1 MGASAL
7 LWAPLLLLCMLPC
20 QLPGAAAQDQVCSVD
35 KTLISVKENT
45 EITGPL
51 VNISIPD
58 GQDVILG
65 PLSTPST
72 FQILGNQLFL
82 KENTMLE
89 AHLECRRDHT
99 MVTQLVVL
107 VSVLDVNDNAPEFP
121 FETQEWDVAEDTKVN
136 STVIPE
142 AKLTATDKDK
152 EDNLFYTL
160 QEVTPNASSFFSL
173 EGMNRPALR
182 LDRSLDYYQSQ
193 NMTFQL
199 LVRDTREEDMEP
211 SHTATATLVL
221 HVLPADLR
229 PPWFLPCSYS
239 DGYVCIQA
247 QYNGAVPTGHTLP
260 SPLILHP
267 GPIYAVDGDWAINA
281 PIIYSI
287 VGGNMDNTFAI
298 DPDSG
303 NLTMAKIVPSP
314 MTFIL
319 LIRGDQADRVR
330 YSVTQVTV
338 EARSATGSL
347 PHFPQNLYR
356 GIVAPGSRAG
366 VAVRDAAS
374 PSQPLR
380 IQAQHPDFP
389 DLNSAIIYQ
398 ITNCSEF
405 RMEGEAVLTATVLE
419 HEGIFYAKVEATNTV
434 TGGTT
439 TAVAE
444 IWVSEQVPPTTGTT
458 LRPVIPAT
466 PGGLP
471 GLGASTTTR
480 PSIPG
485 GVSAQTPKPGTS
497 RLTTTRVATG
507 SSTRPATGGVSTQTP
522 KPGTSRLTTTR
533 VATGSSTRPA
543 TGGVS
548 TQTPKP
554 GTSRLTTT
562 RVATGSSTRPATGGV
577 STQTPKPGTS
587 WLTTTRVATGSST
600 RPATGGVSTQTLKPG
615 TSPLRPPGS
624 SRTSPVSGTP
634 EDTIEEDKHFS
645 TVDMAI
651 LGGVLGALLLLALI
665 GLVVLLTK
673 HYGYRWHCCSSKATE
688 PQSHG
693 FDNQAFLDDH
703 EATKASA
710 PSPKPGPTPVETSS
724 TPLDPE
730 PLSSESPNSE
740 LQAPEP
746 SGPEPPVAIRA
757 AGDSPS
763 AVRSILTKERRPEGG
778 YKAVWFGEDI
788 GAEADVVV
796 LNTPEAVE
804 DRDGNSEGSGE
815 EDMDQD
821 KSPLD
826 ELDDSTYI

>member
-82 KENTMLE
+82 KVIPDYEENTMLE

-444 IWVSEQVPPTTGTT
+444 IWVSEQVPPTTGT
-458 LRPVIPAT
+458 
-466 PGGLP
+466 
-471 GLGASTTTR
+471 
-480 PSIPG
+480 
-485 GVSAQTPKPGTS
+485 
-497 RLTTTRVATG
+497 
-507 SSTRPATGGVSTQTP
+507 
-522 KPGTSRLTTTR
+522 
-533 VATGSSTRPA
+533 
-543 TGGVS
+543 
-548 TQTPKP
+548 
-554 GTSRLTTT
+554 
-562 RVATGSSTRPATGGV
+562 
-577 STQTPKPGTS
+577 
-587 WLTTTRVATGSST
+587 
-600 RPATGGVSTQTLKPG
+600 
-615 TSPLRPPGS
+615 
-624 SRTSPVSGTP
+624 P